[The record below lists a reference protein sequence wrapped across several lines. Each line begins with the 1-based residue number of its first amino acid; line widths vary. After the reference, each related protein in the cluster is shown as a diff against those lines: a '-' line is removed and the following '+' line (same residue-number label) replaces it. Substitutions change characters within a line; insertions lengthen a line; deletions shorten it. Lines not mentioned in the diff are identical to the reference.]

1 VLLVSVAQHCAQ
13 ALDRAR
19 LYDSAK
25 RAQAEAEAASREKD
39 NFLSIVSHELRTP
52 LNAILGW
59 ASMLQEGTLKPGMS
73 DRAVRSIYTNATRQ
87 SRLIEELLESS
98 RIVAGRMKFEFE
110 QVDVPTLLQ
119 GVIESVLPT
128 AAAKSLEIVCSPIPP
143 VQLHADVRRL
153 EQVFLNLLSNALKF
167 SRAGGR
173 VDVEA
178 KQVDEALIVRISD
191 NGVGIDSAFLP
202 YVFDRF
208 RQAESARTRSAGGLG
223 LGLAIAKQLV
233 EAHRGTISVQSPGI
247 DLGSAFTVTLPIA
260 GPLHERRSTRAAEKP
275 RPSERTSDTT
285 TLDDVRV
292 LVVDDEGDTRD
303 LIATALESKG
313 ASVRVAESVTE
324 AFSILEDS
332 RIDVLLTDLAL
343 PSEDGQTLIRRLRQ
357 STDRRVA
364 AIPAVAVTA
373 DARAEARR
381 QALASGFHLYLPK
394 PIDPAD
400 LVREVGRL
408 VSRNRVH

>member
-1 VLLVSVAQHCAQ
+1 VAQHCAQ

-25 RAQAEAEAASREKD
+25 RAQVEAEAASREKD

-59 ASMLQEGTLKPGMS
+59 ASMLQDGTLKPGMS

-110 QVDVPTLLQ
+110 EVDVPTLLQ

-128 AAAKSLEIVCSPIPP
+128 AAAKSIEIVCSPFPP
-143 VQLHADVRRL
+143 AWLHADVRRL
-153 EQVFLNLLSNALKF
+153 EQVFLNVLSNALKF
-167 SRAGGR
+167 TRAGGR
-173 VDVEA
+173 VEIDAQQIE
-178 KQVDEALIVRISD
+178 ESLIVRISD
-191 NGVGIDSAFLP
+191 NGVGIDAGFLP

-208 RQAESARTRSAGGLG
+208 RQAENARTRSAGGLG

-233 EAHRGTISVQSPGI
+233 EAHRGTISVESPGM
-247 DLGSAFTVTLPIA
+247 DLGSTFKVTLPVA
-260 GPLHERRSTRAAEKP
+260 GPLHERRSIRAADRNKP
-275 RPSERTSDTT
+275 ASDATADEI
-285 TLDDVRV
+285 TLDDIRV

-303 LIATALESKG
+303 LIATVLESKG

-324 AFSILEDS
+324 AFSILKDG
-332 RIDVLLTDLAL
+332 RIDVVLTDLAL
-343 PSEDGQTLIRRLRQ
+343 PGEDGHALVRRLRQ
-357 STDRRVA
+357 SPDRRMA

-373 DARAEARR
+373 DARAEARS
-381 QALASGFHLYLPK
+381 QALAAGFHLYLPK
-394 PIDPAD
+394 PIDPTD

-408 VSRNRVH
+408 VSRGRVH